1 MAHEVSAKLHTKVVA
16 HKDLEI
22 EIKTID
28 DGKSSKLG
36 TLLISKGNIEWLP
49 KGNSVNK
56 KRLSWVQFAAL
67 VEEHGKTVKV
77 KLCWLTLRNK
87 KRCATKPRSAPDLHV
102 LWESASTVRQFPLWV
117 VTCLSEWQ

>member
-22 EIKTID
+22 EVKTMA
-28 DGKSSKLG
+28 DGKASKLG

-56 KRLSWVQFAAL
+56 KRLSWVQFASL
-67 VEEHGKTVKV
+67 VESEGKTVKV
-77 KLCWLTLRNK
+77 KK
-87 KRCATKPRSAPDLHV
+87 
-102 LWESASTVRQFPLWV
+102 
-117 VTCLSEWQ
+117 